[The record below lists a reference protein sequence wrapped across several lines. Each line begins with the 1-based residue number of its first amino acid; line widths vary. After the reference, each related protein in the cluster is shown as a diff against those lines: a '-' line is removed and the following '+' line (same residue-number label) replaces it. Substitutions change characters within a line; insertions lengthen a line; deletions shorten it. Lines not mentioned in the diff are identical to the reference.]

1 MRKEEIIDKKDMKEK
16 RRGKVEKEDMEGDEG

>member
-1 MRKEEIIDKKDMKEK
+1 MRKEEIIDKKDMEEK